1 MSSSILSK
9 ALQATSLLA
18 STTLLALSI
27 ATVALVTHYSE
38 SMDASYPE
46 GSYTYYG
53 PVGSPARRAYWEEYD
68 AGNRDFN
75 KVYMQYVTSNDIWV
89 LVSGCVGLVAGV
101 VGWLTVAFMMMKEKN
116 PKTAGSRFP
125 WVLACSIFFGLAA
138 FAMSLTSTIITFET
152 KKRLEREACVPS
164 AAYSYYNPYFD
175 CTRELAACSIF
186 EMLSS
191 GYDDHSQQ
199 ICSEAQASR
208 RMLIPTLVCAVVLVS
223 TWIAQAIVSK
233 KGADAEADRRVQDL
247 QEQEEA
253 E

>member
-18 STTLLALSI
+18 STTLVALSI

-53 PVGSPARRAYWEEYD
+53 PDGSPARREYWEEYD

-75 KVYMQYVTSNDIWV
+75 KVYMQYVTSNDVWV
-89 LVSGCVGLVAGV
+89 L
-101 VGWLTVAFMMMKEKN
+101 N

-152 KKRLEREACVPS
+152 KKRLEREACIPS

-186 EMLSS
+186 KMLSS
-191 GYDDHSQQ
+191 GYDNHSQQ

-208 RMLIPTLVCAVVLVS
+208 KMLIPSLVCAVVLIS
-223 TWIAQAIVSK
+223 TWIAQAVVSK

-247 QEQEEA
+247 QEQKQVQ
-253 E
+253 

>member
-18 STTLLALSI
+18 STTLVALSI

-75 KVYMQYVTSNDIWV
+75 KVYMQYVTSNDIWI

-101 VGWLTVAFMMMKEKN
+101 VGWLTVAFMMMKEK
-116 PKTAGSRFP
+116 
-125 WVLACSIFFGLAA
+125 VCLSILIQDFGRNIAD
-138 FAMSLTSTIITFET
+138 TSFRTP
-152 KKRLEREACVPS
+152 RPQAHAS
-164 AAYSYYNPYFD
+164 H
-175 CTRELAACSIF
+175 
-186 EMLSS
+186 
-191 GYDDHSQQ
+191 GY
-199 ICSEAQASR
+199 
-208 RMLIPTLVCAVVLVS
+208 
-223 TWIAQAIVSK
+223 
-233 KGADAEADRRVQDL
+233 
-247 QEQEEA
+247 
-253 E
+253 